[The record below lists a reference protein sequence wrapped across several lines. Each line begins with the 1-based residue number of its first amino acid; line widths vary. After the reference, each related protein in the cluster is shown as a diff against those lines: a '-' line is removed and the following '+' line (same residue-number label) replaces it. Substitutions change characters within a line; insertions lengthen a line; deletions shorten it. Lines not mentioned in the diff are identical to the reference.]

1 MSFYYKMMKYM
12 TYLTYAKMIIDHK
25 DLIMRVTA
33 LAYMGGNYIIGVG
46 GNYIVEYANHC
57 KCGVCEHRI
66 QTGQEPIH

>member
-1 MSFYYKMMKYM
+1 MIQYVK
-12 TYLTYAKMIIDHK
+12 YLTYAKMIIDHK
-25 DLIMRVTA
+25 DLIMRVA
-33 LAYMGGNYIIGVG
+33 VLAYVG